1 MPADADSAAES
12 TTTTTTTTGSARL
25 RTGANVGASA
35 AFAVVGIVTAPELLL
50 GLAIAAAVGISL
62 EVLAPLHDGGRSA
75 RAWAVDLTHAVGDR
89 AMIVPLVAIGL
100 AAAGPLVEAA
110 VPADVRQGLAALPWL
125 AQLAVIVVATDLANY
140 LAHRAL
146 HRVPVLW
153 SFHAVHHSSE
163 RLDWLA
169 TSRVHPLDLAVN
181 IVAVTLPTVAL
192 GKVDLAPW
200 LVTFF
205 FVYPFV
211 THANARIRMRV
222 VGAVLVTPA
231 FHHWHHA
238 DEHGAYDRNFGMFLS
253 LWDRL
258 FGTAVD
264 SDEFPARYGIG
275 SGDLQAA
282 DYLGHLTLPFRAFSR
297 GRRRNDETAA
307 VA

>member
-1 MPADADSAAES
+1 MPASDSASASAS
-12 TTTTTTTTGSARL
+12 TRVRAT
-25 RTGANVGASA
+25 ANVVASA
-35 AFAVVGIVTAPELLL
+35 AFAAVGIVTAPELLL
-50 GLAIAAAVGISL
+50 GLTIAAAVGISL
-62 EVLAPLHDGGRSA
+62 EVLAPLHEGRRSP

-89 AMIVPLVAIGL
+89 AMIVPLVALGL
-100 AAAGPLVEAA
+100 AVAAPVVEAA
-110 VPADVRQGLAALPWL
+110 VPADVHDGVAGLPWI

-146 HRVPVLW
+146 HRVPWLW

-181 IVAVTLPTVAL
+181 IVAVTLPTAAL
-192 GKVDLAPW
+192 GQVELAPW

-211 THANARIRMRV
+211 THANARIRMRG
-222 VGAVLVTPA
+222 VGTVLVTPA

-238 DEHGAYDRNFGMFLS
+238 DENEAYDRNFGMFLS

-264 SDEFPARYGIG
+264 SDEFPTRYGIG
-275 SGDLQAA
+275 SGDLDTA
-282 DYLGHLTLPFRAFSR
+282 DYLGHLTLPFR
-297 GRRRNDETAA
+297 TARA
-307 VA
+307 S

>member
-1 MPADADSAAES
+1 MPASVSAAASAPGSAAES
-12 TTTTTTTTGSARL
+12 SSATTGSARL
-25 RTGANVGASA
+25 RTAANVVASA

-50 GLAIAAAVGISL
+50 GLTIAAAVGTSL
-62 EVLAPLHDGGRSA
+62 EVLAPLHEGRRSA

-89 AMIVPLVAIGL
+89 AMIVPLVALGL
-100 AAAGPLVEAA
+100 AVAGPVLETA
-110 VPADVRQGLAALPWL
+110 VPAGVRDGIAGLPWL
-125 AQLAVIVVATDLANY
+125 AQLAVIVMATDLANY

-146 HRVPVLW
+146 HRVPLLW

-181 IVAVTLPTVAL
+181 IVAVTLPTAAL
-192 GKVDLAPW
+192 GRIELAPW

-211 THANARIRMRV
+211 THANARLRMRG

-238 DEHGAYDRNFGMFLS
+238 DERDAYDRNFGMFLS

-264 SDEFPARYGIG
+264 SDEFPTRYGIG
-275 SGDLQAA
+275 SGDLDGA
-282 DYLGHLTLPFRAFSR
+282 DYLGHLTLPFRTVRAS
-297 GRRRNDETAA
+297 
-307 VA
+307 